1 MSQSTAQPWRMP
13 TGYLNGSLYDHTLI
27 FGVLFLSLSTGFI
40 LLWKPSIFFIILFID
55 FWFLGYHHVI
65 STFTK
70 LAGTKQDRIEN
81 KFLIYQLPFIV
92 LAVVYSLYHQF
103 GVVIITTIYFFWQ
116 WFHYTRQAYGI
127 SVFYKRK
134 AGIQDVITPPQ
145 LDYIAIWALP
155 IWGLVHRCAQ
165 GWDNF
170 LSQPFWAPH
179 IPPWVD
185 VSVGAFACGVLLL
198 WFTTKILD
206 WSRGNLARSPF
217 FFALSHHIIF
227 FVGYIYI
234 SDMTLGWLMANIWHN
249 AQYILFVLLFNQN
262 RFQNVVAKEQSPLW
276 HWLCQKS
283 PYRTLAYF
291 ALCVGLATFV
301 YKGLNMGIKMVSGE
315 NIAMLTTLSILLYQT
330 INFHHYI
337 VDSLIW
343 KARKK
348 NHQRIMKIDA

>member
-1 MSQSTAQPWRMP
+1 MSRSTAQPWRMP
-13 TGYLNGSLYDHTLI
+13 TGYLHGPLYDHTLI
-27 FGVLFLSLSTGFI
+27 FGVMFLSIMIAPLV
-40 LLWKPSIFFIILFID
+40 LWKPNIFFIVLFAD

-70 LAGTKQDRIEN
+70 LAGTKQDRIDN
-81 KFLIYQLPFIV
+81 KFLIYQLPLIV
-92 LAVVYSLYHQF
+92 LATVFSIYYQF
-103 GVVIITTIYFFWQ
+103 GAWIITTIYFFWQ

-134 AGIQDVITPPQ
+134 AGIQDAATPPH
-145 LDYIAIWALP
+145 LDYIAIWAMP
-155 IWGLVHRCAQ
+155 VWGIVHRCAQ

-170 LSQPFWAPH
+170 LSQPFWIPH
-179 IPPWVD
+179 IPPWID
-185 VSVGAFACGVLLL
+185 VSVGAIACGVLLL
-198 WFTTKILD
+198 WVATKIFD

-217 FFALSHHIIF
+217 FFVISHHITF
-227 FVGYIYI
+227 FIGYIYI
-234 SDMTLGWLMANIWHN
+234 SDITLGWLVANIWHN
-249 AQYILFVLLFNQN
+249 AQYILFVWLFNQN
-262 RFQNVVAKEQSPLW
+262 RFQNVVRKEQSPIW

-291 ALCVGLATFV
+291 ALCLGLATLV
-301 YKGLNMGIKMVSGE
+301 YNSLTMGIKLVYGDNVVKMT
-315 NIAMLTTLSILLYQT
+315 ALSIILFQT

-348 NHQRIMKIDA
+348 SHQIIMKIDV